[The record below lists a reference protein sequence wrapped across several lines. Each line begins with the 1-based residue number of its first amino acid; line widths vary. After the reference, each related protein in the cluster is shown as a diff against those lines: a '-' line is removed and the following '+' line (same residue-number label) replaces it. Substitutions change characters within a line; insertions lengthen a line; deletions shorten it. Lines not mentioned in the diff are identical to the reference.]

1 MWIHG
6 GHIFCSPQVTGR
18 DILRLFH
25 SGKNL
30 STFSRDACT
39 VKKILIWTSHTI
51 IIHMYIETNTSKDNS
66 RPEQSLRCVSSKDVK
81 IVLKLLKSI
90 LLIFWLRHYDKCAF
104 HRKCISKNCQQN
116 STRLFCQIGNVL
128 LLCNSF
134 PLLTPKSLG

>member
-1 MWIHG
+1 MEVD
-6 GHIFCSPQVTGR
+6 FYSPQVTGR

-30 STFSRDACT
+30 STFSRDAWT
-39 VKKILIWTSHTI
+39 VRKFIIWTSHTI

-90 LLIFWLRHYDKCAF
+90 LLIFWLRHYDKGAF
-104 HRKCISKNCQQN
+104 HRKCISKN
-116 STRLFCQIGNVL
+116 SIRLFCQIGNVL
-128 LLCNSF
+128 LSGNSI

>member
-1 MWIHG
+1 MVMD
-6 GHIFCSPQVTGR
+6 FCSPQVTGR

-39 VKKILIWTSHTI
+39 VRRFVIWTI
-51 IIHMYIETNTSKDNS
+51 IIHMKKQILQKSNS

-90 LLIFWLRHYDKCAF
+90 LLIFWLRHYDKGAF
-104 HRKCISKNCQQN
+104 HRKCISKN
-116 STRLFCQIGNVL
+116 SIRLFCQIGNVL
-128 LLCNSF
+128 NHVTLSPYSPPSLWDSF
-134 PLLTPKSLG
+134 ESDLD